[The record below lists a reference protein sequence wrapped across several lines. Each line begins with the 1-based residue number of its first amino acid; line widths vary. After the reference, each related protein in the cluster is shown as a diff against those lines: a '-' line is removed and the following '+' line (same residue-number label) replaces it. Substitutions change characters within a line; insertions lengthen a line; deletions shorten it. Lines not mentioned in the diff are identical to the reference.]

1 MANTSARMLRLLSL
15 LQTHRYWPGTELA
28 DRLEVSPRT
37 LRRDVDRLRE
47 LGYPVDAARGVAGGY
62 QLQAGAAMPPL
73 LLDDDEAVAIAVGLR
88 TAAAG
93 AVAGFEETS
102 VRALAKVIQLLP
114 PRLRRRIDALQAVTA
129 PGVFGGGPTL
139 DADHADH
146 DRDGLP
152 RRGAAALRLHPARR
166 RAPSPATSN
175 RTGWSPS
182 AAGGTWWPGTWT
194 AADWRSFRVDRLTE
208 PALTGARFRPREI
221 PGGDPVA
228 WMRARIAAI
237 PTRYEVSVAR
247 SQPPPRPVRPL
258 VGHGRRSSRSPDD
271 ACRMRM
277 NVDDL
282 RLAGHGARRRWAP
295 TSPSSRRRSCAT
307 TSAPPARRCCARAV
321 PPGVNPGRITARGR
335 RRRPQWTPRHRP
347 MWNRGYVTVARS
359 ARIGLAEGGN
369 TGAQRRT
376 GAG

>member
-62 QLQAGAAMPPL
+62 QLQAGAAVPPL
-73 LLDDDEAVAIAVGLR
+73 LLDDEEAVAIAVGLR

-114 PRLRRRIDALQAVTA
+114 PRLRKRIDALQAATA

-139 DADHADH
+139 DATTLTTLALACRGEERLRFAYTPREGPGADRYVEPH
-146 DRDGLP
+146 RLVSLG
-152 RRGAAALRLHPARR
+152 RRWYLVAWDLERG
-166 RAPSPATSN
+166 
-175 RTGWSPS
+175 
-182 AAGGTWWPGTWT
+182 
-194 AADWRSFRVDRLTE
+194 DWRSFRVDRLTA

-221 PGGDPVA
+221 PGADPVA
-228 WMRARIAAI
+228 WMRSRLAVA
-237 PTRYEVSVAR
+237 PNRYEVSVLIRTAAE
-247 SQPPPRPVRPL
+247 PVRQH
-258 VGHGRRSSRSPDD
+258 VGQWATVEPVTPDT
-271 ACRMRM
+271 CRLRM

-282 RLAGHGARRRWAP
+282 NWPVMILGGLGADF
-295 TSPSSRRRSCAT
+295 TVESPPELRDR
-307 TSAPPARRCCARAV
+307 ARAA
-321 PPGVNPGRITARGR
+321 GETLLR
-335 RRRPQWTPRHRP
+335 
-347 MWNRGYVTVARS
+347 
-359 ARIGLAEGGN
+359 
-369 TGAQRRT
+369 
-376 GAG
+376 GAGLS